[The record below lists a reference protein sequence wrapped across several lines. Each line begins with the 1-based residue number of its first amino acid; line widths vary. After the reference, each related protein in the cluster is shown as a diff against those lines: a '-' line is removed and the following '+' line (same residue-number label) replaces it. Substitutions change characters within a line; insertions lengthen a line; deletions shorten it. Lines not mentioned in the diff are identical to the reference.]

1 MKRIIVFF
9 LVVCMIVV
17 ITGCGDTP
25 NNNAETAP
33 AAPSEATASGSSV
46 TGSTPQS
53 NTVSGPERPALLISD
68 GKIIEEKSDGNFY
81 YYSFKV
87 KITTDQTITWIYLAV
102 TYLDKDG
109 TIVDTSNCSESTRIA
124 PNQSI
129 VLEGLGKKAEISGLS
144 AIVDHYEYRYGKDD
158 TYVQEYVDDS
168 PIIVFP

>member
-87 KITTDQTITWIYLAV
+87 KNTTDQTLHGFIWRSHISIKTVLSSIPV
-102 TYLDKDG
+102 
-109 TIVDTSNCSESTRIA
+109 IVVNPHESHQT
-124 PNQSI
+124 
-129 VLEGLGKKAEISGLS
+129 KAL
-144 AIVDHYEYRYGKDD
+144 
-158 TYVQEYVDDS
+158 
-168 PIIVFP
+168 F